1 MFFAFRSKTAQ
12 LFVSTLLSGIFLTV
26 SSLVQAQTGENQ
38 ANAIVSTPK
47 LRQAIELVEIGLKY
61 EHAEGVVK
69 DFPKAH
75 EAYCLAAKLD
85 LPEAFLRLGWM
96 YANGRGVPRNDSV
109 AGSLFKK
116 AASLGDEMG
125 VRLAEM
131 IRGDKEE
138 YPSCL
143 SSKTPLSIAQQS
155 NSEKN
160 TELPRLPS
168 LPKAMSFSQLTS
180 IDKIKFAGAV
190 TTLAKEFKLDPRLVM
205 AVMRAE
211 SNFDPLARSNKGAQ
225 GLMQLIPET
234 AERFAV
240 KDIADPFD
248 NIRGGMSYLK
258 WLLSLFRGDVILSLA
273 AYNAGEKTIEKFGG
287 VPPYT
292 ETMAYVLRIRS
303 AYPIDFH
310 PYDERAAS
318 YRANRKK

>member
-1 MFFAFRSKTAQ
+1 MFFSCPSKTAPP
-12 LFVSTLLSGIFLTV
+12 LVSTLLLGIFLTV
-26 SSLVQAQTGENQ
+26 TSLTQAQVGDNQ
-38 ANAIVSTPK
+38 ANAVVLTPK
-47 LRQAIELVEIGLKY
+47 LRQAIEFVGIGLKY

-75 EAYCLAAKLD
+75 EAYCFAARLD
-85 LPEAFLRLGWM
+85 FPEAFLRLGWM

-125 VRLAEM
+125 MRLAEM

-138 YPSCL
+138 YPPCL
-143 SSKTPLSIAQQS
+143 SSNTAISVAQQTS
-155 NSEKN
+155 IDKGVG
-160 TELPRLPS
+160 LPRLPSLPS

-180 IDKIKFAGAV
+180 ADKIKFAGSV
-190 TTLAKEFKLDPRLVM
+190 TQLAKEFKLDPRLAI

-211 SNFDPLARSNKGAQ
+211 SNFDPLARSSKGAQ

-240 KDIADPFD
+240 KDITDPFD
-248 NIRGGMSYLK
+248 NIRGGMAYLK
-258 WLLSLFRGDVILSLA
+258 WLLSLFKGDVTLSLA

-287 VPPYT
+287 VPPYA
-292 ETMAYVLRIRS
+292 ETMAYVRLS
-303 AYPIDFH
+303 PL
-310 PYDERAAS
+310 
-318 YRANRKK
+318 